1 MFFIFSKTVNYLLQ
15 PLSIVF
21 LIGIAAYILRKNK
34 WGKRLRITSIGLLIL
49 FSNDFIANELIRLY
63 ETPVTPLS
71 EIKKSYEYGIVLTGV
86 TATDKELRDRV
97 YVVSSPDRVNH
108 SALLYQKGIIRK
120 LLISGG
126 SGKLLDPDYS
136 EARQLFSLY
145 TRMGVDSSDIII
157 EGDSRNTHES
167 AVAVRKILEKVT
179 TPESCLLIT
188 SGYHMPRSLACFKK
202 ENWNCDTFSTD
213 IRFHSR
219 DFTPDVLFIP
229 RVEAIANWQTL
240 LKEWVGIIA
249 YWLSG
254 YV

>member
-1 MFFIFSKTVNYLLQ
+1 MITMFPSPLPGFPFGGSASATASIPTARQTPSTPTAGFEAAAIVMARIPFSASEQ
-15 PLSIVF
+15 
-21 LIGIAAYILRKNK
+21 AA
-34 WGKRLRITSIGLLIL
+34 TP
-49 FSNDFIANELIRLY
+49 FSG
-63 ETPVTPLS
+63 PVTPLS

-108 SALLYQKGIIRK
+108 SVLLYQKGIIRK

-167 AVAVRKILEKVT
+167 AVAVKKILEKVT

-219 DFTPDVLFIP
+219 EFTPDVLFIP